1 MFKEV
6 LSNFDDMSIKD
17 KRQEINSE
25 LLYLNMLYKQLCQF
39 KNVQYREV
47 IDEDIKGFI
56 DNVETEDEYLV
67 AVYAYVEALKEM
79 ICALLEQE

>member
-25 LLYLNMLYKQLCQF
+25 LLYLNMLYKQLCQY
-39 KNVQYREV
+39 KNVQYREG

>member
-6 LSNFDDMSIKD
+6 LSDFDDMSVAD

-25 LLYLNMLYKQLCQF
+25 LLYLNMLYKQLCQC

-47 IDEDIKGFI
+47 IDEDIQGFI

>member
-25 LLYLNMLYKQLCQF
+25 LLYLNMLYKQLCQY

-56 DNVETEDEYLV
+56 DNVETEDEYLD
-67 AVYAYVEALKEM
+67 AVYIYVEALKEM

>member
-6 LSNFDDMSIKD
+6 LIDFDDMSIAD

-25 LLYLNMLYKQLCQF
+25 LLYLNMLYQQLCQY

-47 IDEDIKGFI
+47 IDEDIQGFI

>member
-6 LSNFDDMSIKD
+6 LIDFDDMSIAD

-25 LLYLNMLYKQLCQF
+25 LLYLNMLYQQLCQY

-47 IDEDIKGFI
+47 LDEDIKGFI